1 MPLAFISSRKQPQ
14 GDHLFPER
22 KKVQFKRKG
31 SIEAADHSSQ
41 LCIIKII

>member
-22 KKVQFKRKG
+22 KKVQFKEERVY
-31 SIEAADHSSQ
+31 
-41 LCIIKII
+41 